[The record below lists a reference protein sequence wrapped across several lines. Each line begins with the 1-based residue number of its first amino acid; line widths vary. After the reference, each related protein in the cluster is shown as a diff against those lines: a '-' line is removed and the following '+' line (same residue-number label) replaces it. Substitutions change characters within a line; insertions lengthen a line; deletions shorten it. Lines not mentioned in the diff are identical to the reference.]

1 MKPEIKEI
9 LSELYELDGSLKQK
23 EDELVSIISKMI
35 DSKPNVAI
43 DSVFKDEL
51 KSKILSQISNKNKIF
66 QNLNG
71 FKYFLTFLSWI
82 AVLGLFLNIYP
93 NLFNQKTDI
102 IVPSSNDKSINL
114 SFAPKI
120 EKLKDNNAFWKLSFN
135 EDDKKWW
142 VSKWVSSSTM
152 SAELNQVWTSVT
164 KVDQPIDSKMSIL
177 PYPDYKPKSYVYNLK
192 SWESLS
198 VLPENMYVYKNKN
211 TGIKTNS
218 SNLSDILKTDIID
231 LSKLNNLWLLN
242 LSVFED
248 VKDWYQFDISLSEG
262 SVNIYRNY
270 KKWTEVD
277 YGNQKQLAIND
288 VPNEDNV
295 IKIVDDF
302 INKYSIN
309 LDSYLKPKINNTW
322 RKEYERIEN
331 KKDYYIPDILS
342 VVYQFNIDWIWVY
355 ENYWTPIWL
364 ETTVN
369 VRDMKVNSVWPI
381 QKMDLT
387 WSKYD
392 LITWSWEI
400 LELAKKWPYN
410 NVFMASTVSSDSWVS
425 VWSSWSDWNPW
436 IGTNAPEVEEVQ
448 VEIWNPKLVYL
459 RKYVY
464 NEQTKTTEQFF
475 VPWMLFEV
483 LTKNDDEK
491 MIYPGEYVAV
501 PLVKDFVD
509 NESGGWMK
517 VY

>member
-9 LSELYELDGSLKQK
+9 LSELYELDSSLKQK
-23 EDELVSIISKMI
+23 EDELVSIILKMM

-43 DSVFKDEL
+43 DSDFKDEL
-51 KSKILSQISNKNKIF
+51 KSKILSQMSNKNKIF

-93 NLFNQKTDI
+93 NLFNQKSDIFVPNTDE
-102 IVPSSNDKSINL
+102 KSINL
-114 SFAPKI
+114 SFAQKI
-120 EKLKDNNAFWKLSFN
+120 EKLEDNNAFWKLKLDNTNSKSGN
-135 EDDKKWW
+135 SELSAKAINIW
-142 VSKWVSSSTM
+142 VSPVSEP
-152 SAELNQVWTSVT
+152 AV
-164 KVDQPIDSKMSIL
+164 DSKMTIM
-177 PYPDYKPKSYVYNLK
+177 PYPDYKQKSYIYNLK
-192 SWESLS
+192 SWVS
-198 VLPENMYVYKNKN
+198 LPEIPANMYVYKNKN

-218 SNLSDILKTDIID
+218 SNLSDILKTDIMD

-277 YGNQKQLAIND
+277 YSNQKQLAITD
-288 VPNEDNV
+288 VPNEDSV

-302 INKYSIN
+302 VNKYSIN
-309 LDSYLKPKINNTW
+309 LDSYLKPIVNNTW
-322 RKEYERIEN
+322 RKEYERIDN

-342 VVYQFNIDWIWVY
+342 VIYQFNIDWIGVY
-355 ENYWTPIWL
+355 ESYWTPIWL

-392 LITWSWEI
+392 LITWSWDI
-400 LELAKKWPYN
+400 LKLAKKWPYN
-410 NVFMASTVSSDSWVS
+410 NVFMDSTVSSGGWVS
-425 VWSSWSDWNPW
+425 VWSSWSDWNTW
-436 IGTNAPEVEEVQ
+436 IETGIPEVEEVQ

-464 NEQTKTTEQFF
+464 NEQTKTTQQFF

-483 LTKNDDEK
+483 LTWNDDKK
-491 MIYPGEYVAV
+491 MIYPGEYVTV
-501 PLVKDFVD
+501 PLVKDFID
-509 NESGGWMK
+509 NESSGWMK